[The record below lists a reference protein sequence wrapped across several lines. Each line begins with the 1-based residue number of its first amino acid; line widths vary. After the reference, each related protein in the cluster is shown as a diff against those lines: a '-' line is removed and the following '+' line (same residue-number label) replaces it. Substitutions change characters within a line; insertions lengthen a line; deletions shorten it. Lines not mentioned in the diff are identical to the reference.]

1 MLKIT
6 ATKRFLSPKTAAQV
20 VGILVGA
27 LTFIVFLPA
36 LKNDFVNWDDDVFIL
51 NNRHILS
58 INLDFL
64 QWIFMNREVQ
74 WSPVRW
80 FSHAVDYQ
88 LWGLTPSGHHLT
100 SVIFHS
106 LNAFLVT
113 LLTVK
118 LVEAATAHS
127 EPLRGPLPAGT
138 PFYRSRACIAG
149 IVTGILFGIHP
160 LRVESV
166 VWISERKDVL
176 YAFFSLLSLLFYLA
190 YSAHAPGKKIRSF
203 TLCLL
208 CFLMSV
214 MSKAMAVTLPLV
226 FLILDV
232 YPLKRITLR
241 NAFGSQ
247 RGVLVEKLPFLGLS
261 IAGALI
267 NMSIHEEIGAI
278 AAPLINLTFMGRLL
292 VAFKDIA
299 SYLLKIVWPVNL
311 APLYPFPTGAS
322 FFRPDY
328 LGSFLLV
335 LSLTFFS
342 LYLWKKGN
350 KVLFPVWAYFI
361 VTILPVLGIVRL
373 GAHFAA
379 DRYTYMPSIGPFLLI
394 GLGIATLVEKDSP
407 LGSIYPPL
415 RKIAVAAF
423 IGVTVLL
430 SVMTVKQTGM
440 WKNSIVLWSREIEIY
455 PFNALANAQLGS
467 ARTEMGDY
475 LNAENDLNRAIQYD
489 PLNKVAYKLRGNLY
503 VILKQYDRA
512 LSDFD
517 KTIELDPVFSEGYGN
532 RCGVQIQLRNL
543 KQAAEDCSRAIELN
557 PQNATAYNNR
567 GLARFGQDD
576 LESAVAD
583 YSMAIALSPGDAGFY
598 RNRGMVY
605 LRMKRNSEGIKD
617 LQEAA
622 RYGDAKTQ
630 ETLRKFGIKW

>member
-6 ATKRFLSPKTAAQV
+6 GTKRFLSPKTAAQAL
-20 VGILVGA
+20 GILVGA
-27 LTFIVFLPA
+27 ATFIVFLSA
-36 LKNDFVNWDDDVFIL
+36 LRNDFVNWDDDVFIL

-58 INLDFL
+58 MNLDFL
-64 QWIFMNREVQ
+64 KWIFFNREVQ
-74 WSPVRW
+74 WSPMRW

-88 LWGLTPSGHHLT
+88 LWGLAPSGHHLT
-100 SVIFHS
+100 SVILHS

-113 LLTVK
+113 VVTVK
-118 LVEAATAHS
+118 LVEIAAAHTNLQS
-127 EPLRGPLPAGT
+127 GPLPTET
-138 PFYRSRACIAG
+138 PVYRRRACIAG

-190 YSAHAPGKKIRSF
+190 YSMHAPGKKKLSF
-203 TLCLL
+203 ALSLL

-214 MSKAMAVTLPLV
+214 MSKAMAVTLPFV

-241 NAFGSQ
+241 NAFGSE
-247 RGVLVEKLPFLGLS
+247 RRVLAEKLPFFGLS
-261 IAGALI
+261 IVAALI
-267 NMSIHEEIGAI
+267 NMSIHEEMGAI
-278 AAPLINLTFMGRLL
+278 AAPLINLTLISRLQI
-292 VAFKDIA
+292 AFKNIA
-299 SYLLKIVWPVNL
+299 AYLLKIVWPVNL
-311 APLYPFPTGAS
+311 APLYPFPTDAS

-335 LSLTFFS
+335 LSVTLSS

-350 KVLFPVWAYFI
+350 KVLFLVWAYFI

-373 GAHFAA
+373 GAHFAS

-394 GLGIATLVEKDSP
+394 GLGIASLYEKDSP
-407 LGSIYPPL
+407 PGSMYPL
-415 RKIAVAAF
+415 LKKIAIAVF
-423 IGVTVLL
+423 VGVTILL
-430 SVMTVKQTGM
+430 CTLTIRQTGI

-467 ARTEMGDY
+467 ARTEAGDY
-475 LNAENDLNRAIQYD
+475 HNAENDLNRAIQYD

-512 LSDFD
+512 LRDFD
-517 KTIELDPVFSEGYGN
+517 KTIELDPEFSEGYGN
-532 RCGVQIQLRNL
+532 RCGVQIELGNL

-557 PQNATAYNNR
+557 AQNATAYNNR
-567 GLARFGQDD
+567 GLARVALGD
-576 LESAVAD
+576 LEAAVAD
-583 YSMAIALSPGDAGFY
+583 YSRAIALSPGDSGFY

-605 LRMKRNSEGIKD
+605 LRMKRNNEGIKD
-617 LQEAA
+617 LKEAA
-622 RYGDAKTQ
+622 QHGDAKTQ
-630 ETLRKFGIKW
+630 ETLRKFGIRW

>member
-1 MLKIT
+1 MFKIT
-6 ATKRFLSPKTAAQV
+6 GTKKFLSSKKAAQV
-20 VGILVGA
+20 VGIFVSA

-36 LKNDFVNWDDDVFIL
+36 LRNDFVNWDDDVFIL

-58 INLDFL
+58 MNLDFL
-64 QWIFMNREVQ
+64 KWIFFNKEVQ

-88 LWGLTPSGHHLT
+88 LWGLAPFGHHLT

-118 LVEAATAHS
+118 LVEAAAAHTDLQS
-127 EPLRGPLPAGT
+127 GPLPAET
-138 PFYRSRACIAG
+138 PLYRSRACIAG

-166 VWISERKDVL
+166 AWISERKDVL

-190 YSAHAPGKKIRSF
+190 YSVYAQGKKKLSF
-203 TLCLL
+203 ALCLL
-208 CFLMSV
+208 CFLLSV
-214 MSKAMAVTLPLV
+214 MSKAMAVTLPFV
-226 FLILDV
+226 FLLLDV

-247 RGVLVEKLPFLGLS
+247 RSVLLEKLPFFGLG
-261 IAGALI
+261 IVAVLI
-267 NMSIHEEIGAI
+267 NISIHEEIGAI
-278 AAPLINLTFMGRLL
+278 AAPLMNLTVMDRLL
-292 VAFKDIA
+292 IAFKDIT

-311 APLYPFPTGAS
+311 APLYPFPTGVS
-322 FFRPDY
+322 FFKSAY
-328 LGSFLLV
+328 LGPFLLV
-335 LSLTFFS
+335 LSLTLFS
-342 LYLWKKGN
+342 LYIWKKGN
-350 KVLFPVWAYFI
+350 KVLFLVWAYFI

-394 GLGIATLVEKDSP
+394 GLGIAALVEKVSP
-407 LGSIYPPL
+407 PGSMYPLL

-423 IGVTVLL
+423 IGLTVLL
-430 SVMTVKQTGM
+430 SVMTIRQTGI

-455 PFNALANAQLGS
+455 PFNSLAHAQLGS
-467 ARTEMGDY
+467 ARTETGDY

-532 RCGVQIQLRNL
+532 RCGAQLQLGNL

-576 LESAVAD
+576 VAAAVAD
-583 YSMAIALSPGDAGFY
+583 YSSAIALSPGDAGFY
-598 RNRGMVY
+598 RNRAMGY

-617 LQEAA
+617 LQQAA
-622 RYGDAKTQ
+622 RYGDEKTQ
-630 ETLRKFGIKW
+630 ETLRKFGIRW